1 MEITDLSLRSY
12 RNHVNADFHFTEGIN
27 VIEGANT
34 VGKTNLVEAV
44 YFCGF
49 GKSPKNVKDKDLVT
63 WGQSE
68 AKISLAIQKKYRKGK
83 IEALISSNGQKRIA
97 IDNAGIS
104 RLAELVGFLNVVYFS
119 PDEMKMI
126 KESPSE
132 RRRFLDI
139 ALSGQ
144 SRSYLYG
151 LSDYVKILNNRNALL
166 KTQSIKYLD
175 NTLPV
180 WDLQLAKK
188 GGEIIKKRCEFI
200 KMLSP
205 IVEDIYSNIAKN
217 GEILNIAYDCDVEL
231 DNPENSILD
240 ALLEAREKDIRLG
253 YTTVGPHRDDL
264 AVRINDI
271 DIRTFGSQGQ
281 QRTAALA
288 IKLAEVKCIE
298 TQIKEKPVLILDDV
312 LSELDPSR
320 RENLLTIASST
331 QTLLTCT
338 DFTEN
343 EAYIK
348 NRIRLSK

>member
-1 MEITDLSLRSY
+1 MEIIDLSLRSY
-12 RNHVNADFHFTEGIN
+12 RNHSNADFHFTEGIN

-63 WGQSE
+63 WGERE
-68 AKISLAIQKKYRKGK
+68 ARISLTLQKKYRKGK
-83 IEALISSNGQKRIA
+83 IEALISANGQKRIA
-97 IDNAGIS
+97 VDNAGIS
-104 RLAELVGFLNVVYFS
+104 RLAELVGYLNVVYFS

-126 KESPSE
+126 KESPAE

-139 ALSGQ
+139 AISGQ
-144 SRSYLYG
+144 ARSYLYD

-166 KTQSIKYLD
+166 KTESGKYLD
-175 NTLPV
+175 NTLPI

-188 GGEIIKKRCEFI
+188 GGEIIRKRCAFI
-200 KMLSP
+200 EALSP
-205 IVEDIYSNIAKN
+205 MVGEIYSNIAKN
-217 GEILNIAYDCDVEL
+217 GENLSISYDCDAKL
-231 DNPENSILD
+231 DDPENSILD

-271 DIRTFGSQGQ
+271 DIRSFGSQGQ

-288 IKLAEVKCIE
+288 IKIAEVRCIE
-298 TQIKEKPVLILDDV
+298 EELKEKPILILDDV

-320 RENLLTIASST
+320 RENLLTLATST

-338 DFTEN
+338 DYTEN
-343 EAYIK
+343 EKYIRNK
-348 NRIRLSK
+348 IHLEK